1 MNRPGILL
9 VAATCSSAIAALTV
23 PCPAS
28 AEFAFLDSGSSPAG
42 DKPAGMVVADFNH
55 DGRPDVIAA
64 RDYTSS
70 VSVLLGSGTAQFAP
84 PVSYASA
91 PDGRIFHHPQPLAAG
106 DFNGDGK
113 PDYAV
118 TSQYGGPFYVS
129 VALGVGNGTFLA
141 QTLQQAGTCPTSVVA
156 VDTNHDGKLDLITTN
171 SEGSSISVLLGNG
184 NGTFQPRTE
193 FDSGDSPISNVS
205 ADFNGDGHA
214 DIAQVSWGVGRLT
227 ILLGAGNG
235 QFGAPTHY
243 TVGANP
249 RSLVAADFDHDGIV
263 DIAVANGEGAS
274 ISVVKG
280 YGDGSFAPAIEYPL
294 SSAGWVDSEPNSIV
308 AADLDADG
316 NLDLAVAD
324 FRMGTVEIFRGSAN
338 GIFGLPQII
347 PLGTSPST
355 IAAADFNADGSPDLA
370 VLDYESGSLSVL
382 INDVL
387 FNGSF
392 D

>member
-1 MNRPGILL
+1 MRR
-9 VAATCSSAIAALTV
+9 SASRSIAAI
-23 PCPAS
+23 CMS
-28 AEFAFLDSGSSPAG
+28 AGVVLAIPSPVLADFVFLEPGSSPAG
-42 DKPAGMVVADFNH
+42 NRPAGMAVADFNH
-55 DGRPDVIAA
+55 DGLLDVVAA
-64 RDYTSS
+64 NDQLSTA
-70 VSVLLGSGTAQFAP
+70 SVLLGTGTTRFAP
-84 PVSYASA
+84 VVSYATA
-91 PDGRIFHHPQPLAAG
+91 PDGRIFHHPQPLATG
-106 DFNGDGK
+106 DFNGDGNL
-113 PDYAV
+113 DYAV

-141 QTLQQAGTCPTSVVA
+141 QTLHQVGTCPTSVVA
-156 VDTNHDGKLDLITTN
+156 VDTNHDGRLDLITTN
-171 SEGSSISVLLGNG
+171 SEGSNISVLLGNG

-193 FDSGDSPISNVS
+193 FESDDSPISNVS

-249 RSLVAADFDHDGIV
+249 RSLVAADFNHDGIA

-294 SSAGWVDSEPNSIV
+294 SSAGWVDSEPNSIIAV
-308 AADLDADG
+308 DLDADG

-324 FRMGTVEIFRGSAN
+324 FRMAAVEVFRGSAN

-355 IAAADFNADGSPDLA
+355 IATADFNADGSPDLA
-370 VLDYESGSLSVL
+370 VLDYESGSLAVL
-382 INDVL
+382 INDVV

>member
-1 MNRPGILL
+1 MI
-9 VAATCSSAIAALTV
+9 VALTV
-23 PCPAS
+23 SGQAL
-28 AEFAFLDSGSSPAG
+28 AEFVFLDAGSSPAG
-42 DKPAGMVVADFNH
+42 NKPAGMVVADFNH

-64 RDYTSS
+64 NDYISS
-70 VSVLLGSGTAQFAP
+70 VSVLLNAGTSQFAP
-84 PVSYASA
+84 PVNYASA
-91 PDGRIFHHPQPLAAG
+91 PDGRIFHHPQPVATG
-106 DFNGDGK
+106 DFNGDGNL
-113 PDYAV
+113 DYAV

-129 VALGVGNGTFLA
+129 VGLGVGNGTFLA
-141 QTLQQAGTCPTSVVA
+141 QTLHQVGTCPTSVVA
-156 VDTNHDGKLDLITTN
+156 VDTNHDGKLDLVTTN
-171 SEGSSISVLLGNG
+171 SEGSNISVLLGNG

-193 FDSGDSPISNVS
+193 FGSADSPISNVS

-227 ILLGAGNG
+227 ILPGAGSG

-249 RSLVAADFDHDGIV
+249 RSLVAADFDHDGMA
-263 DIAVANGEGAS
+263 DIAMANGEGAS

-280 YGDGSFAPAIEYPL
+280 HGDGSFAPAIEYPL
-294 SSAGWVDSEPNSIV
+294 SSSGWVDSEPNSIV
-308 AADLDADG
+308 ATDLDADG

-324 FRMGTVEIFRGSAN
+324 FRMAAIEVFRGSSN

-370 VLDYESGSLSVL
+370 VLDYESGNLSVL
-382 INDVL
+382 INDVV